1 MSKIVSE
8 IRESLR
14 PDRLVPS
21 IIAGVVAGILA
32 ITFMFSYS
40 AVMFT
45 EDLAIYVP
53 RATGGMLF
61 GGVVIAVMVS
71 LFGAIRGAVALPQD
85 NPTAIIAVMVGIM
98 VPALTG
104 ADSGELVF
112 VHVAAVIFIST
123 LLAGIVFFILGHW
136 HLAGLVQYIPY
147 PVIGGFL
154 AGTGWLLFKGSFS
167 VMGNVGFDLM
177 NLPALWA
184 DAKLWFPGAFYGI
197 LVTIVAYRLSHFLV
211 MPTLI
216 ILGVLAFYAVMFM
229 VGGSTESA
237 IAAGYLLQ
245 PFGEGGL
252 WRPVDPAMF
261 ADIQWHLVWDQVG
274 GIATIVIIAVV
285 SVLLN
290 LTALE
295 SAFGEDIDMNRELK
309 TASFANLGASL
320 GGGLI
325 GYHYVS
331 LSTLGHRMKG
341 DSRIVG
347 LVVAAMCFGALTV
360 GAGALSYFPKFILGG
375 LVMFIGLSFL
385 YDWVVQSWLKLSK
398 SDFAIIMLILVV
410 VETVGFLEAVA
421 VGITAAAVLFV
432 INYSRINVVRHAF
445 SGADLHANIER
456 PNAQRQVLRQQGGKT
471 LILKLQGFI
480 FFATSNGLLKTV
492 EQKMEAA
499 TEPLSY
505 LVIDFAHVT
514 GLDSSALHGFVKI
527 KQKAADHD
535 ILLVLSGLNSEVLRI
550 FKGEKFADGNA
561 VIDEMFDDLDQALE
575 CCETRILEAAA
586 MDPNPEHHPI
596 DDLLAGMFKTKRCW
610 ERFKAALVIRELKE
624 GEFLFHKHDEE
635 NALYFVERGE
645 FTVNLEGEGGRG
657 YRLRRIG
664 SGTIVGVANFF
675 RHGAH
680 DALVSVQAETDGT
693 VYALTREMHE
703 ALKRDAPEVI
713 AEFQADVLHF
723 LSDRVADNLNVIEA
737 VLRADE

>member
-14 PDRLVPS
+14 PDRLLPS
-21 IIAGVVAGILA
+21 IVAGVVAGILA

-85 NPTAIIAVMVGIM
+85 NPTAIIAVI
-98 VPALTG
+98 
-104 ADSGELVF
+104 
-112 VHVAAVIFIST
+112 
-123 LLAGIVFFILGHW
+123 
-136 HLAGLVQYIPY
+136 
-147 PVIGGFL
+147 
-154 AGTGWLLFKGSFS
+154 
-167 VMGNVGFDLM
+167 
-177 NLPALWA
+177 
-184 DAKLWFPGAFYGI
+184 
-197 LVTIVAYRLSHFLV
+197 
-211 MPTLI
+211 
-216 ILGVLAFYAVMFM
+216 
-229 VGGSTESA
+229 
-237 IAAGYLLQ
+237 
-245 PFGEGGL
+245 
-252 WRPVDPAMF
+252 
-261 ADIQWHLVWDQVG
+261 
-274 GIATIVIIAVV
+274 

-309 TASFANLGASL
+309 TASIANLGASL

-331 LSTLGHRMKG
+331 LSTLGYRMKG

-360 GAGALSYFPKFILGG
+360 GAGALSYFPRFILGG

-398 SDFAIIMLILVV
+398 SDFSIIMLILVV

-421 VGITAAAVLFV
+421 VGITAAVVLFV

-492 EQKMEAA
+492 QQKMEAA
-499 TEPLSY
+499 SEPLSY

-527 KQKAADHD
+527 KQKAADHG
-535 ILLVLSGLNSEVLRI
+535 ILLVLCGLNSEVLRI
-550 FKGEKFADGNA
+550 FKGEKFADGDA

-575 CCETRILEAAA
+575 CCETRILESAA

-596 DDLLAGMFKTKRCW
+596 DDLLAGMFKTIRRK
-610 ERFKAALVIRELKE
+610 ERFKAALVKRELKK

-635 NALYFVERGE
+635 NALYFVERGD

-664 SGTIVGVANFF
+664 SRTIVGVANFF

-693 VYALTREMHE
+693 VFYALNREMHE
-703 ALKRDAPEVI
+703 ALRRDAPEVI

-723 LSDRVADNLNVIEA
+723 LSDRVADNLNVMEA

>member
-14 PDRLVPS
+14 PDRLLPS
-21 IIAGVVAGILA
+21 IVAGVVAGILA

-85 NPTAIIAVMVGIM
+85 NPTAIIAVI
-98 VPALTG
+98 
-104 ADSGELVF
+104 
-112 VHVAAVIFIST
+112 
-123 LLAGIVFFILGHW
+123 
-136 HLAGLVQYIPY
+136 
-147 PVIGGFL
+147 
-154 AGTGWLLFKGSFS
+154 
-167 VMGNVGFDLM
+167 
-177 NLPALWA
+177 
-184 DAKLWFPGAFYGI
+184 
-197 LVTIVAYRLSHFLV
+197 
-211 MPTLI
+211 
-216 ILGVLAFYAVMFM
+216 
-229 VGGSTESA
+229 
-237 IAAGYLLQ
+237 
-245 PFGEGGL
+245 
-252 WRPVDPAMF
+252 
-261 ADIQWHLVWDQVG
+261 
-274 GIATIVIIAVV
+274 

-309 TASFANLGASL
+309 TASIANLGASL

-331 LSTLGHRMKG
+331 LSTLGYRMKG

-360 GAGALSYFPKFILGG
+360 GAGALSYFPRFILGG

-398 SDFAIIMLILVV
+398 SDFSIIMLILVV

-421 VGITAAAVLFV
+421 VGITAAVVLFV

-492 EQKMEAA
+492 QQKMEAA
-499 TEPLSY
+499 SEPLSY

-527 KQKAADHD
+527 KQKAADHG
-535 ILLVLSGLNSEVLRI
+535 ILLVLCGLNSEVLRI
-550 FKGEKFADGNA
+550 FKGEKFADGDA

-575 CCETRILEAAA
+575 CCETRILESAA

-596 DDLLAGMFKTKRCW
+596 DDLLAGMFKTIRRK
-610 ERFKAALVIRELKE
+610 ERFKAALVKRELKK

-635 NALYFVERGE
+635 NALYFVERGD

-664 SGTIVGVANFF
+664 SRTIVGVANFF

-693 VYALTREMHE
+693 VFYALTREMHE
-703 ALKRDAPEVI
+703 ALRRDAPEVI

-723 LSDRVADNLNVIEA
+723 LSDRVADNLNVMEA

>member
-14 PDRLVPS
+14 PDRLLPS
-21 IIAGVVAGILA
+21 IVAGVVAGILA

-53 RATGGMLF
+53 RSTGGMLF

-85 NPTAIIAVMVGIM
+85 NPTAIIAVI
-98 VPALTG
+98 
-104 ADSGELVF
+104 
-112 VHVAAVIFIST
+112 
-123 LLAGIVFFILGHW
+123 
-136 HLAGLVQYIPY
+136 
-147 PVIGGFL
+147 
-154 AGTGWLLFKGSFS
+154 
-167 VMGNVGFDLM
+167 
-177 NLPALWA
+177 
-184 DAKLWFPGAFYGI
+184 
-197 LVTIVAYRLSHFLV
+197 
-211 MPTLI
+211 
-216 ILGVLAFYAVMFM
+216 
-229 VGGSTESA
+229 
-237 IAAGYLLQ
+237 
-245 PFGEGGL
+245 
-252 WRPVDPAMF
+252 
-261 ADIQWHLVWDQVG
+261 
-274 GIATIVIIAVV
+274 

-309 TASFANLGASL
+309 TASIANLGASL

-331 LSTLGHRMKG
+331 LSTLGYRMKG

-360 GAGALSYFPKFILGG
+360 GAGALSYFPRFILGG

-398 SDFAIIMLILVV
+398 SDFSIIMLILVV

-421 VGITAAAVLFV
+421 VGITAAVVLFV

-492 EQKMEAA
+492 QQKMEAA
-499 TEPLSY
+499 SEPLSY

-527 KQKAADHD
+527 KQKAADHG
-535 ILLVLSGLNSEVLRI
+535 ILLVLCGLNSEVLRI
-550 FKGEKFADGNA
+550 FKGEKFADGDA

-575 CCETRILEAAA
+575 CCETRILESAA

-596 DDLLAGMFKTKRCW
+596 DDLLAGMFKTIRRK
-610 ERFKAALVIRELKE
+610 ERFKAALVKRELKK

-635 NALYFVERGE
+635 NALYFVERGD

-664 SGTIVGVANFF
+664 SRTIVGVANFF

-693 VYALTREMHE
+693 VFYALTREMHE
-703 ALKRDAPEVI
+703 ALRRDAPEVI

-723 LSDRVADNLNVIEA
+723 LSDRVADNLNVMEA